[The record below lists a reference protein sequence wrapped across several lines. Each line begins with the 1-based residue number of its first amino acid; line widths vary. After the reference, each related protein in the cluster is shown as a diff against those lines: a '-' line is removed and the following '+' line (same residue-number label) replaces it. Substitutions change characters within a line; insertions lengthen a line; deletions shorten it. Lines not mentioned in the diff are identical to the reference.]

1 MLYANFLLF
10 VQNIA
15 LIFENKCLLLG
26 AISCSVQ
33 FAVRVFHEFDRH
45 YEVYPA
51 GEEEIW
57 RIERRWVNSLDTVA
71 NVLLKNTITKS
82 PKTFS
87 LDHLALHYPLV
98 SFPPSLAAE

>member
-10 VQNIA
+10 MQNIA

-51 GEEEIW
+51 GEEEI
-57 RIERRWVNSLDTVA
+57 
-71 NVLLKNTITKS
+71 
-82 PKTFS
+82 
-87 LDHLALHYPLV
+87 
-98 SFPPSLAAE
+98 